1 MEVPPMVSLADRV
14 AERRAGLEDRHR
26 PWRPVTLTALLDSVA
41 ARFPD
46 RPFVITEHGTL
57 SYYDMAG
64 WSVRLARGL
73 AASGVQPGERIGLFL
88 PNGAE
93 MIAARFA
100 AARAGAVAVPIS
112 FRLRA
117 RELAQLLT
125 LSKATGL
132 VTMEAFREVDAMA
145 ALDSIAPGW
154 DQPGGQQALPDLRV
168 IVTVPEPGAAP
179 RRPAAVTLRQ
189 LELGPDPALDAELA
203 RRADAASPADLS
215 IIFYTSGTTGLPKG
229 VQYTHDME
237 LRSAYGSAYAR
248 AFEDGR
254 RILFGLPL
262 NHCFAYIEGL
272 IASLFVAG
280 TAVVQAVFDPAA
292 TLAAIEQHQVGEALF
307 VPTMSLAVVAA
318 ARTSS
323 ADVSCLHSVM
333 SAASA
338 APASLWAELAKLLG
352 VEQLVT
358 AYGMTE
364 TAAASTFTLPGAP
377 VDDLE
382 HTVGYPKPGGVAGDP
397 ALFGRVIEYK
407 TVDPVTGAD
416 LPAGAEGELAAR
428 GPIVTSGYFQQPE
441 TTAAAFLPGGW
452 LRSGDLGFVRPDGAL
467 VLTGRAKD
475 IYKCGGELV
484 MPAEIEAF
492 LNQRPDIVQ
501 AFVVGVPD
509 ARMGEVGCAWVV
521 PETGA
526 DPMAAEIIAQC
537 RAELAR
543 FKVPA
548 YVLSVRPDELPLT
561 ASGKVQKFR
570 LAERAV
576 RQLGL

>member
-1 MEVPPMVSLADRV
+1 MVSLADRV
-14 AERRAGLEDRHR
+14 AERRAQLEDRHR
-26 PWRPVTLTALLDSVA
+26 PWHSGTLVALLDSVA
-41 ARFPD
+41 AHFGD
-46 RPFVITEHGTL
+46 RPFVVTEHGTL
-57 SYYDMAG
+57 SYAEVAD

-73 AASGVQPGERIGLFL
+73 AASGVRPGERIGLFL

-93 MIAARFA
+93 MVAARFA

-112 FRLRA
+112 FRLHA

-125 LSKATGL
+125 LSEASAL

-145 ALDSIAPGW
+145 ALDAIAPGW
-154 DQPGGQQALPDLRV
+154 DQPGGQQALPSLRLV
-168 IVTVPEPGAAP
+168 VTVPEPGAAP
-179 RRPAAVTLRQ
+179 QRLAAVTLRQ
-189 LELGPDPALDAELA
+189 LELDADPTLDAELA
-203 RRADAASPADLS
+203 RRAGAASPADLS
-215 IIFYTSGTTGLPKG
+215 IIFYTSGTTGVPKG

-254 RILFGLPL
+254 RILFALPL

-272 IASLFVAG
+272 IASMFVAG
-280 TAVVQAVFDPAA
+280 TAVMQAAFDPKA
-292 TLAAIEQHQVGEALF
+292 TLAAIEQYQVGEALF
-307 VPTMSLAVVAA
+307 VPTMSLAVVGA
-318 ARTSS
+318 ARTST

-338 APASLWAELAKLLG
+338 APASLWAELAKLLE

-364 TAAASTFTLPGAP
+364 TAAASTFTLPGGP

-382 HTVGYPKPGGVAGDP
+382 DTVGYPKPGGIAGDP
-397 ALFGRVIEYK
+397 AIDGCVVEYK

-428 GPIVTSGYFQQPE
+428 GPIVTRGYFRQPDV
-441 TTAAAFLPGGW
+441 TAAAMLPGGW
-452 LRSGDLGFVRPDGAL
+452 LRSGDLGLVRQDGAL

-492 LNQRPDIVQ
+492 LNQRPDVVQ

-526 DPMAAEIIAQC
+526 DPSPEEIIAQC

-548 YVLSVRPDELPLT
+548 YVLRVRPDELPLT
-561 ASGKVQKFR
+561 TSGKVQKFR

>member
-1 MEVPPMVSLADRV
+1 MESLADRV
-14 AERRAGLEDRHR
+14 AVRRAALDDRHR
-26 PWRPVTLTALLDSVA
+26 PWHPCTLTELLDSVA
-41 ARFPD
+41 AGYPD
-46 RPFVITEHGTL
+46 RPFVITELGSL
-57 SYYDMAG
+57 SYAEMAD
-64 WSVRLARGL
+64 WSLRLARGL
-73 AASGVQPGERIGLFL
+73 VASGVRPGERVGLFL

-112 FRLRA
+112 FRLQA

-125 LSKATGL
+125 LSEASAL
-132 VTMEAFREVDAMA
+132 VTMEAFREIDAMA
-145 ALDSIAPGW
+145 ALDAMAPGW
-154 DQPGGQQALPDLRV
+154 DQPGGQQALPGLRM

-179 RRPAAVTLRQ
+179 LRPAAVTIRQ
-189 LELGPDPALDAELA
+189 LERDPDPALDDELTS
-203 RRADAASPADLS
+203 RAGAASPADLS
-215 IIFYTSGTTGLPKG
+215 IIFYTSGTTGVPKG

-254 RILFGLPL
+254 RILFALPL
-262 NHCFAYIEGL
+262 HHCFAYIEGL
-272 IASLFVAG
+272 IASMFVAG
-280 TAVVQAVFDPAA
+280 TVVVQAAFDPQA
-292 TLAAIEQHQVGEALF
+292 TLAAIEKHQVGEALF
-307 VPTMSLAVVAA
+307 VPTMSLGVVTAV
-318 ARTSS
+318 RTSG

-364 TAAASTFTLPGAP
+364 TAAASTFTLPGGP

-382 HTVGYPKPGGVAGDP
+382 GTVGYPKPGGIAGDP
-397 ALFGRVIEYK
+397 ALGGRVIDYK
-407 TVDPVTGAD
+407 TVDPITGAD
-416 LPAGAEGELAAR
+416 LPPGAEGELAAR
-428 GPIVTSGYFQQPE
+428 GPIVTPGYFRQPE
-441 TTAAAFLPGGW
+441 LTAAAMLPGGW
-452 LRSGDLGFVRPDGAL
+452 LRSGDLGYVRADGAL

-509 ARMGEVGCAWVV
+509 PRMGEVGCAWIVTENGATV
-521 PETGA
+521 HPE
-526 DPMAAEIIAQC
+526 DVIAHC

-548 YVLSVRPDELPLT
+548 YVFTASPGELPLT

-570 LAERAV
+570 LAERAI
-576 RQLGL
+576 RHLGL

>member
-1 MEVPPMVSLADRV
+1 METLADRV
-14 AERRAGLEDRHR
+14 ATRRAALDDRHR
-26 PWRPVTLTALLDSVA
+26 PWHSQTLAALLESVA
-41 ARFPD
+41 ARYPD
-46 RPFVITEHGTL
+46 RPFVVTEHETQ
-57 SYYDMAG
+57 SYAELAD

-73 AASGVQPGERIGLFL
+73 VDSGVLPGERVGLFL

-112 FRLRA
+112 FRLHP

-125 LSKATGL
+125 LSGASTL
-132 VTMEAFREVDAMA
+132 VTMEAFRDIDAIA
-145 ALDSIAPGW
+145 ALDAIAPGW
-154 DQPGGQQALPDLRV
+154 DHSGGQQALPQLRV
-168 IVTVPEPGAAP
+168 IVTVPEPGVP
-179 RRPAAVTLRQ
+179 PQRTNAVTLRQ
-189 LELGPDPALDAELA
+189 LERDPHPSLDAELA
-203 RRADAASPADLS
+203 RRAAAASPADLS
-215 IIFYTSGTTGLPKG
+215 MIFYTSGTTGVPKG

-237 LRSAYGSAYAR
+237 LRSGYGSAYAR

-254 RILFGLPL
+254 RILFALPL

-272 IASLFVAG
+272 IASMFVAG
-280 TAVVQAVFDPAA
+280 TVVVQAVFDPAA
-292 TLAAIEQHQVGEALF
+292 TLAAIDRYQVGEALF

-338 APASLWAELAKLLG
+338 APASLWAELAKVLG

-364 TAAASTFTLPGAP
+364 TAAASTFTLPGGP

-382 HTVGYPKPGGVAGDP
+382 QTVGHPKPGGIAGDP
-397 ALFGRVIEYK
+397 AIGGRVIDYK

-428 GPIVTSGYFQQPE
+428 GPVVTPGYFRQPE
-441 TTAAAFLPGGW
+441 VTADAMLPGGW
-452 LRSGDLGFVRPDGAL
+452 LRSGDLGYVRADGAL

-475 IYKCGGELV
+475 LYKCGGELV

-509 ARMGEVGCAWVV
+509 PQMGEVGVAWVV
-521 PETGA
+521 PESGVTV
-526 DPMAAEIIAQC
+526 DSAEIIAYC

-548 YVLSVRPDELPLT
+548 HVFTASPDELPLT

-576 RQLGL
+576 RQLRR

>member
-1 MEVPPMVSLADRV
+1 MTSLAHLVV
-14 AERRAGLEDRHR
+14 ARRAALEDRHR
-26 PWRPVTLTALLDSVA
+26 PWRPCTLTELLDSVA
-41 ARFPD
+41 ARYPD
-46 RPFVITEHGTL
+46 RPFVITEQGTL
-57 SYYDMAG
+57 SYAEMAG
-64 WSVRLARGL
+64 WSLRLARGL
-73 AASGVQPGERIGLFL
+73 VASGVQPGERVGLFL

-112 FRLRA
+112 FRLQA

-125 LSKATGL
+125 LSEASAL
-132 VTMEAFREVDAMA
+132 VTMEAFREIDALA
-145 ALDSIAPGW
+145 ALDAIAPGW
-154 DQPGGQQALPDLRV
+154 DQPGGQQALPGLRV
-168 IVTVPEPGAAP
+168 IVTVPEPGAP
-179 RRPAAVTLRQ
+179 QRRPAAVTLRQ
-189 LELGPDPALDAELA
+189 LERDPDPALDAELTS
-203 RRADAASPADLS
+203 RAGAASPADLS
-215 IIFYTSGTTGLPKG
+215 IIFYTSGTTGVPKG

-254 RILFGLPL
+254 RMLFALPL

-272 IASLFVAG
+272 IASMFVAG
-280 TAVVQAVFDPAA
+280 TVVVQAVFDPAA
-292 TLAAIEQHQVGEALF
+292 TLAAIEQHRVGEALF

-364 TAAASTFTLPGAP
+364 TAAASTFTLPGGP

-382 HTVGYPKPGGVAGDP
+382 NTVGYPKPGGIAGDP
-397 ALFGRVIEYK
+397 AMGGQVIDYK

-416 LPAGAEGELAAR
+416 LPPGAEGELAAS
-428 GPIVTSGYFQQPE
+428 GPIVTPGYFRQPE
-441 TTAAAFLPGGW
+441 LTAAAILPGGW
-452 LRSGDLGFVRPDGAL
+452 LRSGDLGYVRADGAL

-484 MPAEIEAF
+484 MPAEIEAL

-509 ARMGEVGCAWVV
+509 PRMGEVGCAWIV
-521 PETGA
+521 PESGSA
-526 DPMAAEIIAQC
+526 VDPQEIIAHC

-548 YVLSVRPDELPLT
+548 YVFAVSTGELPLT
-561 ASGKVQKFR
+561 VSGKVQKFR
-570 LAERAV
+570 LAERAI

>member
-1 MEVPPMVSLADRV
+1 MESLADLV
-14 AERRAGLEDRHR
+14 EARRAALEARHR
-26 PWRPVTLTALLDSVA
+26 PWRSRPVAAMLDSVA
-41 ARFPD
+41 AQFPD
-46 RPFVITEHGTL
+46 RPFVITEHYALTYAEL
-57 SYYDMAG
+57 AD
-64 WSVRLARGL
+64 WSTRLARGL
-73 AASGVQPGERIGLFL
+73 VARGVRPGDRVGLFL
-88 PNGAE
+88 PNSAE

-112 FRLRA
+112 FRLHA

-125 LSKATGL
+125 LSGASAL
-132 VTMEAFREVDAMA
+132 ITMEAFREVDALA
-145 ALDSIAPGW
+145 GLDEIAPGW
-154 DQPGGQQALPDLRV
+154 DRPGGQQAFGDLRL
-168 IVTVPEPGAAP
+168 IVTVPEPGSDSQ
-179 RRPAAVTLRQ
+179 RPAALTLRQ
-189 LELGPDPALDAELA
+189 LEHDPDAALDADLA
-203 RRADAASPADLS
+203 SRAAAVGAGDLS
-215 IIFYTSGTTGLPKG
+215 TIFYTSGTTGVPKG

-254 RILFGLPL
+254 RILFALPL

-272 IASLFVAG
+272 IAAMFVAG
-280 TAVVQAVFDPAA
+280 TIVMQAAFDPVA
-292 TLAAIEQHQVGEALF
+292 TLTAIEQHKIGEALF
-307 VPTMSLAVVAA
+307 VPTMSLAVVGA
-318 ARTSS
+318 ARTSR
-323 ADVSCLHSVM
+323 ADLSSLHSVM

-352 VEQLVT
+352 AEQLVT

-364 TAAASTFTLPGAP
+364 TSAASTFTLPGAP
-377 VDDLE
+377 VEDLE
-382 HTVGYPKPGGVAGDP
+382 QTVGYPKPGGIAGDP
-397 ALFGRVIEYK
+397 GLDCRVVEYK
-407 TVDPVTGAD
+407 TVDPITGAD
-416 LPAGAEGELAAR
+416 LPPGAEGELAAR
-428 GPIVTSGYFQQPE
+428 GAIVTPGYFRQPDV
-441 TTAAAFLPGGW
+441 TAAALLPGGW
-452 LRSGDLGFVRPDGAL
+452 LRSGDLGYVRPDGAL

-521 PETGA
+521 PASGA
-526 DPMAAEIIAQC
+526 DPNPEEIIAQC

-548 YVLSVRPDELPLT
+548 YVLSINPDELPLT

-570 LAERAV
+570 LAERAL

>member
-1 MEVPPMVSLADRV
+1 METLADRV
-14 AERRAGLEDRHR
+14 ATHRAALEDRHR
-26 PWRPVTLTALLDSVA
+26 PWRPRTLAALLDSVA
-41 ARFPD
+41 ARYPD
-46 RPFVITEHGTL
+46 RPFVITEHLTL
-57 SYYDMAG
+57 SYAG
-64 WSVRLARGL
+64 LASWSVRLARGL
-73 AASGVQPGERIGLFL
+73 VASGVRPGERVALFL

-100 AARAGAVAVPIS
+100 AARAGTVAVPIS
-112 FRLRA
+112 FRLHP

-125 LSKATGL
+125 LSEASAL
-132 VTMEAFREVDAMA
+132 VTMEAFRDIDAMA
-145 ALDSIAPGW
+145 ALDTIAPGW
-154 DQPGGQQALPDLRV
+154 DQPEGQQALPHLRV
-168 IVTVPEPGAAP
+168 VVTVPEPGAP
-179 RRPAAVTLRQ
+179 PQRPTAVTLLR
-189 LELGPDPALDAELA
+189 LERDADPELDAELTL
-203 RRADAASPADLS
+203 RAGSASPVDLS
-215 IIFYTSGTTGLPKG
+215 TIFYTSGTTGVPKG
-229 VQYTHDME
+229 VEYTHDME
-237 LRSAYGSAYAR
+237 LRSGYGSAYAR

-254 RILFGLPL
+254 RILFALPL

-272 IASLFVAG
+272 IASMFVAG
-280 TAVVQAVFDPAA
+280 TVVVQAVFDPQA
-292 TLAAIEQHQVGEALF
+292 TLAAIQKHQVGEALF
-307 VPTMSLAVVAA
+307 VPTMSLAVLAA
-318 ARTSS
+318 ARTTS

-352 VEQLVT
+352 AEQLVT

-364 TAAASTFTLPGAP
+364 TAAASTFTLPGGP

-382 HTVGYPKPGGVAGDP
+382 QTVGYPKPGGIAGDP
-397 ALFGRVIEYK
+397 ALGGRVIDYK
-407 TVDPVTGAD
+407 TVDPVTGDD
-416 LPAGAEGELAAR
+416 LPQGAEGELAAR
-428 GPIVTSGYFQQPE
+428 GPVVTPGYFRQPE
-441 TTAAAFLPGGW
+441 VTAAAMLPGGW
-452 LRSGDLGFVRPDGAL
+452 LRSGDLGYIRADGAL

-475 IYKCGGELV
+475 IYKCGAELV

-509 ARMGEVGCAWVV
+509 SRMGEVGCAWVV
-521 PETGA
+521 PESGVTV
-526 DPMAAEIIAQC
+526 DPAEIIAYC

-548 YVLSVRPDELPLT
+548 YVLAASPDELPLT

-570 LAERAV
+570 LAERAT

>member
-1 MEVPPMVSLADRV
+1 MESLADRV
-14 AERRAGLEDRHR
+14 AERRAALENRHR
-26 PWRPVTLTALLDSVA
+26 PWHSGTLTALLDSVA
-41 ARFPD
+41 ARYPD
-46 RPFVITEHGTL
+46 RPFVITEHAVL
-57 SYYDMAG
+57 SYAQLAD

-73 AASGVQPGERIGLFL
+73 VASGVRPGDRLGLFL

-112 FRLRA
+112 FRLHS

-125 LSKATGL
+125 LSEASAL
-132 VTMEAFREVDAMA
+132 VTMEAFREIDAMA
-145 ALDSIAPGW
+145 ALDAIAPCW
-154 DQPGGQQALPDLRV
+154 DQPGGQQALPGLRV
-168 IVTVPEPGAAP
+168 IVTVPEPDGAP
-179 RRPAAVTLRQ
+179 RRPAAVTLRH
-189 LELGPDPALDAELA
+189 LERDPDPALDAELA
-203 RRADAASPADLS
+203 SRAAAASPADLS
-215 IIFYTSGTTGLPKG
+215 IMFYTSGTTGMPKG

-237 LRSAYGSAYAR
+237 LRSAYGSAYSR

-254 RILFGLPL
+254 RILFALPL

-272 IASLFVAG
+272 IASMFVAG
-280 TAVVQAVFDPAA
+280 TVVVQAVFDPAA
-292 TLAAIEQHQVGEALF
+292 TLTAIEQHQVGEVLF

-364 TAAASTFTLPGAP
+364 TAAASTFTLPAGP

-382 HTVGYPKPGGVAGDP
+382 QTVGYPKPGGIAGDP
-397 ALFGRVIEYK
+397 ALDGRVIDYK
-407 TVDPVTGAD
+407 TVDPVSGAD
-416 LPAGAEGELAAR
+416 LPRGAEGELAAR
-428 GPIVTSGYFQQPE
+428 GPIVTLGYFRQPE
-441 TTAAAFLPGGW
+441 VTAAAMLPGGW
-452 LRSGDLGFVRPDGAL
+452 LRSGDLGYIRADGAL

-509 ARMGEVGCAWVV
+509 PRMGEVGCAWIV
-521 PETGA
+521 PESGA
-526 DPMAAEIIAQC
+526 TVEAADIIAQC

-548 YVLSVRPDELPLT
+548 YVFTADPEELPLT

-570 LAERAV
+570 LAERAK

>member
-1 MEVPPMVSLADRV
+1 MELLADRV
-14 AERRAGLEDRHR
+14 ATRRAALDDRHR
-26 PWRPVTLTALLDSVA
+26 PWRPLTVA
-41 ARFPD
+41 AMLDAVAAQYPD
-46 RPFVITEHGTL
+46 RPFVITEHGAL
-57 SYYDMAG
+57 SYAEVAA
-64 WSVRLARGL
+64 WSRRLARGL
-73 AASGVQPGERIGLFL
+73 VAAGVRPGDRVGLFL

-93 MIAARFA
+93 MVAARFA
-100 AARAGAVAVPIS
+100 AALAGAVAVPIS
-112 FRLRA
+112 FRLHA
-117 RELAQLLT
+117 RELAQLLS
-125 LSKATGL
+125 LSGASAL
-132 VTMEAFREVDAMA
+132 ITMERFREIDALA
-145 ALDSIAPGW
+145 SLDQITPGW
-154 DQPGGQQALPDLRV
+154 DQPGGQSALPDLRV
-168 IVTVPEPGAAP
+168 IVTVPEPGTDA
-179 RRPAAVTLRQ
+179 RRPGAITLRDT
-189 LELGPDPALDAELA
+189 ERDADPALDAELA
-203 RRADAASPADLS
+203 ARAATASAQDMS
-215 IIFYTSGTTGLPKG
+215 MIFYTSGTTGLPKG

-254 RILFGLPL
+254 RILFALPL

-272 IASLFVAG
+272 IASMFVGG
-280 TAVVQAVFDPAA
+280 TVVVQAVFDPAA
-292 TLAAIEQHQVGEALF
+292 TLDAIEQHRVGEALF

-318 ARTSS
+318 ARTS
-323 ADVSCLHSVM
+323 DRDLSCLHSVM

-338 APASLWAELAKLLG
+338 APASLWAELAKLLE

-364 TAAASTFTLPGAP
+364 TSAASTFTLPGGP

-382 HTVGYPKPGGVAGDP
+382 QTVGYPKPGGIAGDP
-397 ALFGRVIEYK
+397 AMGGRVVEYK
-407 TVDPVTGAD
+407 TVDPVTGED
-416 LPAGAEGELAAR
+416 LPPGAEGELAAR
-428 GPIVTSGYFQQPE
+428 GPIVTAGYFQQPE
-441 TTAAAFLPGGW
+441 ATASALLPGGW

-492 LNQRPDIVQ
+492 LNQRPDVVQ

-526 DPMAAEIIAQC
+526 DLNTDEIIAQC

-548 YVLSVRPDELPLT
+548 HVLIVRPDELPLT

-570 LAERAV
+570 LAERAA

>member
-1 MEVPPMVSLADRV
+1 MTSLADRV
-14 AERRAGLEDRHR
+14 AVRRAALEDRHR
-26 PWRPVTLTALLDSVA
+26 PWCPCTLTAQLDSVA
-41 ARFPD
+41 ARYPD

-57 SYYDMAG
+57 SYADMAG
-64 WSVRLARGL
+64 WSLRLARGL
-73 AASGVQPGERIGLFL
+73 VASGIRPGERVGLFL

-100 AARAGAVAVPIS
+100 AAMAGAVAVPIS
-112 FRLRA
+112 FRLHS

-125 LSKATGL
+125 LSEASAL
-132 VTMEAFREVDAMA
+132 ITMEAFREIDAMA
-145 ALDSIAPGW
+145 AIDAIAPGW
-154 DQPGGQQALPDLRV
+154 DQPGGQQALPDLRA
-168 IVTVPEPGAAP
+168 IVTVPEPGAPP

-189 LELGPDPALDAELA
+189 LERDPDPALDAELA
-203 RRADAASPADLS
+203 SRAEAASPADLS
-215 IIFYTSGTTGLPKG
+215 IIFYTSGTTGVPKG

-254 RILFGLPL
+254 RILFALPL

-272 IASLFVAG
+272 IASMFVAG
-280 TAVVQAVFDPAA
+280 TVVVQAVFDPAA
-292 TLAAIEQHQVGEALF
+292 TLAAIEQHEVGEALF

-364 TAAASTFTLPGAP
+364 TAAASTFTLPGGP

-382 HTVGYPKPGGVAGDP
+382 NTVGYPKPGGIAGDP
-397 ALFGRVIEYK
+397 AMGGQVIDYK
-407 TVDPVTGAD
+407 TVDPLTGAD
-416 LPAGAEGELAAR
+416 LPPGAEGELAAC
-428 GPIVTSGYFQQPE
+428 GPIVTPGYFRQPE
-441 TTAAAFLPGGW
+441 LTAATMLPGGW
-452 LRSGDLGFVRPDGAL
+452 LRSGDLGYVRADGAL

-484 MPAEIEAF
+484 MPAEIEAL

-509 ARMGEVGCAWVV
+509 PRMGEVGCAWIV
-521 PETGA
+521 PESGSTV
-526 DPMAAEIIAQC
+526 DPPEIIAYC

-548 YVLSVRPDELPLT
+548 YVFTVNPGELPLT
-561 ASGKVQKFR
+561 VSGKVQKFR
-570 LAERAV
+570 LGERAI

>member
-1 MEVPPMVSLADRV
+1 METLADQV
-14 AERRAGLEDRHR
+14 ATRRAALEDRHR
-26 PWRPVTLTALLDSVA
+26 PWHSRTLTALLDSA
-41 ARFPD
+41 AERYPD
-46 RPFVITEHGTL
+46 RPFVIAEHRTL
-57 SYYDMAG
+57 SYAELAG

-73 AASGVQPGERIGLFL
+73 VASGVRTGERVGLFL

-112 FRLRA
+112 FRMHPH
-117 RELAQLLT
+117 ELAQLLT
-125 LSKATGL
+125 LSEASAL
-132 VTMEAFREVDAMA
+132 VTMEAFRDIDAMA
-145 ALDSIAPGW
+145 ALDTIAPGW
-154 DQPGGQQALPDLRV
+154 DQPGGQQAVPHLRV
-168 IVTVPEPGAAP
+168 VVTAPEPGAP
-179 RRPAAVTLRQ
+179 PHRPAAVTLLQ
-189 LELGPDPALDAELA
+189 LERDPDPALDAELT
-203 RRADAASPADLS
+203 RRAGAASPADLS
-215 IIFYTSGTTGLPKG
+215 IIFYTSGTTGVPKG
-229 VQYTHDME
+229 VEYTHDME

-254 RILFGLPL
+254 RILFALPL

-272 IASLFVAG
+272 IASMFVAG
-280 TAVVQAVFDPAA
+280 TVVVQAVFDPAA
-292 TLAAIEQHQVGEALF
+292 TLSAIEQYQVGEALF

-318 ARTSS
+318 ARTTS
-323 ADVSCLHSVM
+323 ANVTCLHSVM

-364 TAAASTFTLPGAP
+364 TAAASTFTLPGGP

-382 HTVGYPKPGGVAGDP
+382 HTVGYPKPGGIAGDP
-397 ALFGRVIEYK
+397 ALGGRVIDYK
-407 TVDPVTGAD
+407 TVDPVTGDD
-416 LPAGAEGELAAR
+416 LPLGAEGELAAR
-428 GPIVTSGYFQQPE
+428 GPVVTSGYFQQPE
-441 TTAAAFLPGGW
+441 VTAAAMLPGGW
-452 LRSGDLGFVRPDGAL
+452 LRSGDLGYARADGAL

-484 MPAEIEAF
+484 MPAEVEAF
-492 LNQRPDIVQ
+492 LNQRPDVVQ
-501 AFVVGVPD
+501 AFVVAVPD
-509 ARMGEVGCAWVV
+509 SRMGEVGCAWVV
-521 PETGA
+521 PEGGVTV
-526 DPMAAEIIAQC
+526 DAAEIIAYC

-548 YVLSVRPDELPLT
+548 YVLAASPDELPLT

-570 LAERAV
+570 LAERAT